1 MADDLLGNWTVAADG
16 TLHETEFP
24 SHEPTKDE
32 LDLNQ
37 YALFVYYG
45 GLFRKRIVRLNAS
58 ILNAVPRDSAA
69 EARLR
74 EVIRKRLLERV
85 APELLE
91 RSGGI
96 EMLMGKLTWDEWW
109 G

>member
-16 TLHETEFP
+16 ILHETEFP
-24 SHEPTKDE
+24 SHEPAKDE
-32 LDLNQ
+32 LDHNH

-45 GLFRKRIVRLNAS
+45 GLFRKRIIRLNVS
-58 ILNAVPRDSAA
+58 ILNAVPRDSTA

-85 APELLE
+85 TPELLK